1 MGSKLVIRDA
11 VASDVA
17 SYIEWGLAE
26 GWNMSQDAPTYFAS
40 YPKGWLIA
48 QIGDVVVGKLY
59 STEYPSGIGH
69 IGYVIVGK
77 EWRGQGVGTALL
89 RHTLDNHLAACG
101 LGVALYSAVEEVPF
115 YENLGFHVERK
126 AFRMSRPTTL
136 EDAKLSERKEFVNI
150 AVKAMNPNTDLEK
163 IAQFDA
169 TLSGSYRPG
178 FWAQF
183 SKGKTNHGVF
193 LVVGEAG
200 EMLGLGALRSMTFS
214 TRVGPIYAKSAGIAE
229 AILLKLL
236 SQVEGGGPV
245 TLDTFTDNAEAIET
259 YGKHGLTRTT
269 DTFLLRR
276 PPVKETMVEHEHPS
290 SRNLQKIFA
299 ITSLDFN

>member
-26 GWNMSQDAPTYFAS
+26 GWN
-40 YPKGWLIA
+40 I
-48 QIGDVVVGKLY
+48 
-59 STEYPSGIGH
+59 TEYPSGIGH

-136 EDAKLSERKEFVNI
+136 EDAKLSERK